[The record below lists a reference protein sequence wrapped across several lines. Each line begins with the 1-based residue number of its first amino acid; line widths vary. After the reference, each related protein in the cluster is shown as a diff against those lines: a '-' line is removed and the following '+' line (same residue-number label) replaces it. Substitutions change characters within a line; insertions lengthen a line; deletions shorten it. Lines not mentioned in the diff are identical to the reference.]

1 MAPPAPARRPT
12 IRDVA
17 ARAGVSQPTASLV
30 LGRHPTARV
39 APATRQCVLDAAA
52 ELGYT
57 PNRVAQALVRGRSFS
72 LALVVPDPRNPFFA
86 DVAYGAERVAARRG
100 YALLL
105 VATRDRPLRETVA
118 TLRAR
123 QVDGAL
129 LEAQG
134 AAALPA
140 DALAGLEV
148 VLMDE
153 PPTPIAPGVATDAVA
168 AGRLAADHLLAL
180 GHRTL
185 AFVGPATDVH
195 TFRMRE
201 RGFVQRL
208 REEGVTLASERLRRV
223 PPTVAGG
230 REAMRALLALRHRP
244 TAVFCANDLVALGA
258 LKQAA
263 AQKVAVPGELS
274 IVGCDDIEMA
284 TLVTPEL
291 TTVAVPARELG
302 ARAARL
308 LIDRLEGRA
317 PAVAGQKPLPVALV
331 RRGTAGPAPVP
342 PTLDRAA

>member
-1 MAPPAPARRPT
+1 MAPPTPPRRIT

-30 LGRHPTARV
+30 LGKHPTARV
-39 APATRQCVLDAAA
+39 APATRQRVLDAAA
-52 ELGYT
+52 ALGYT
-57 PNRVAQALVRGRSFS
+57 PNRVAQALVRGRSYS

-86 DVAYGAERVAARRG
+86 DVAFGAERVAARRG

-105 VATRDRPLRETVA
+105 ASTGDRPLAEVVA

-129 LEAQG
+129 LEAEG
-134 AAALPA
+134 AATLPA
-140 DALAGLEV
+140 EALAGLEV

-153 PPTPIAPGVATDAVA
+153 PPTPLAPGVATDAIA
-168 AGRLAADHLLAL
+168 AGRLAADHLLGL
-180 GHRTL
+180 GHRDL
-185 AFVGPATDVH
+185 AFIGPATDVH
-195 TFRMRE
+195 AFRMRE

-208 REEGVTLASERLRRV
+208 REAGVTLPSAWLRRV

-230 REAMRALLALRHRP
+230 REAMRALLALRPRP
-244 TAVFCANDLVALGA
+244 SAVFCANDLLALGA
-258 LKQAA
+258 LKQAG
-263 AQKVAVPGELS
+263 AQRVAVPAQLS
-274 IVGCDDIEMA
+274 VVGCDDIEMA

-308 LIDRLEGRA
+308 LIDRIEGAARP
-317 PAVAGQKPLPVALV
+317 PATAKPLAVTLV
-331 RRGTAGPAPVP
+331 RRGTAGPAPDP
-342 PTLDRAA
+342 APLGHAA